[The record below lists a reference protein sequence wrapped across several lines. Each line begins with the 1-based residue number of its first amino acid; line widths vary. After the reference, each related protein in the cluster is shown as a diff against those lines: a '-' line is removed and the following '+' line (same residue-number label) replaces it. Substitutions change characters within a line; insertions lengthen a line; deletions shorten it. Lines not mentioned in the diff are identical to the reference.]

1 MEIGKKIA
9 DFRMQ
14 KELTQQ
20 KLANIVGVSQPMIA
34 QIERGTRPVTIQ
46 LAKEIARVLEV
57 DILEIIGRD

>member
-9 DFRMQ
+9 ELRTQ
-14 KELTQQ
+14 KELTQK
-20 KLANIVGVSQPMIA
+20 KLAEMAGVSQPMIA

-46 LAKEIARVLEV
+46 LAKEIARMLEV

>member
-20 KLANIVGVSQPMIA
+20 KLANMVGVSQPMIA
-34 QIERGTRPVTIQ
+34 QIERGTKPVTIQ